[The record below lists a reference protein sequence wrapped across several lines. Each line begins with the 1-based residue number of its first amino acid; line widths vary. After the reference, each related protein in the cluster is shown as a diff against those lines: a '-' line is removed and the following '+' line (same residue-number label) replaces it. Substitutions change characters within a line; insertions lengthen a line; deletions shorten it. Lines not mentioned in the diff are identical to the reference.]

1 MEEIMPNK
9 THSELMTTHAGRS
22 LLEETKRFSN
32 EGKAVG
38 EYVKNSWQYSD
49 EVDHNPTVDIMI
61 NQENKSIQIKD
72 NSNGMSAVKINKQF
86 LVLNQEN
93 QERKEGDFG
102 RGEYGTGKIAGLGI
116 GKVLSIR
123 TVKNNKLNEFE
134 IHRSDCDAAV
144 SEKGVKVRWKNQDTQ
159 TTEKNGTTINILGFR
174 LKRNINTNSIKKYLQ
189 TKTLTETVYKKEIN
203 LFLQAEKLEKI
214 EIPFS
219 EEEIIQPD
227 ENYKKILGETKLII
241 RIATKKLDDD
251 ERGVNVLARGIHK
264 AFIKN
269 PTARHNEFIFG
280 YCSCDKLIDENQDPP
295 IFDSSRREE
304 LNEDNELAK
313 KFKEFVNINVD
324 KIRKKL
330 EKKANDKR
338 QQEKEEALRKEA
350 EKMKS
355 FFNEDY
361 KEQELELQKRAAKA
375 RGNIDEKE
383 KDIPSLGETKIV
395 VGKDFNVKVI
405 DEDDNAGIYDGRGEG
420 EGGEDGEGG
429 KAGGKLEKTEEENS
443 TQGKERKSKRKRS
456 GGGFNIDFDNLGS
469 DDHRAKYDDNERT
482 ITVNLDHPFL
492 MKIEEMAGDRISTK
506 YMRPAYEA
514 AAFEYAAAVTTQKGA
529 SMLLEDSLGDGVI
542 EMQDRV
548 DSLLRKMALLNLF
561 ND

>member
-1 MEEIMPNK
+1 MPNN

-49 EVDHNPTVDIMI
+49 EVDHNPTVEIMI

-72 NSNGMSAVKINKQF
+72 NSNGMTAQKINKQF

-93 QERKEGDFG
+93 QERREGNFG

-116 GKVLSIR
+116 GKVLSVR
-123 TVKNNKLNEFE
+123 TVKDNKLNEFE
-134 IHRSDCDAAV
+134 IHRSDCAAEI
-144 SEKGVKVRWKNQDTQ
+144 SEKGVKVRWKHQDKQ
-159 TTEKNGTTINILGFR
+159 TSEKNGTIINILDFR
-174 LKRNINTNSIKKYLQ
+174 LKRKINISSIKKYLQ
-189 TKTLTETVYKKEIN
+189 TKTLTETIYKKEIN
-203 LFLQAEKLEKI
+203 LFLQAEKLEKA

-219 EEEIIQPD
+219 DQEIIYPD
-227 ENYKKILGETKLII
+227 EDYKKILGETKLII
-241 RIATKKLDDD
+241 RVASRKLEDD
-251 ERGVNVLARGIHK
+251 ERGINVLARGIHK
-264 AFIKN
+264 AFVKN
-269 PTARHNEFIFG
+269 PSARHNEFIFG
-280 YCSCDKLIDENQDPP
+280 NCSCDKLIDEDQDPP

-313 KFKEFVNINVD
+313 KFKEFININVD
-324 KIRKKL
+324 KVRKRL
-330 EKKANDKR
+330 EKKANDAR

-395 VGKDFNVKVI
+395 VGKDFNVNVI
-405 DEDDNAGIYDGRGEG
+405 EGDDNAGIYDGRGEG
-420 EGGEDGEGG
+420 EGGEEGDGG
-429 KAGGKLEKTEEENS
+429 KTGGKLERTNEKT
-443 TQGKERKSKRKRS
+443 TKLGKERKSKRKKS
-456 GGGFNIDFDNLGS
+456 GGGFNISFDNLGS

-482 ITVNLDHPFL
+482 ITVNLDHPFML
-492 MKIEEMAGDRISTK
+492 RIEQMAGDRISTK

-529 SMLLEDSLGDGVI
+529 SMLLEDSLDDGVI

-548 DSLLRKMALLNLF
+548 DALLRKMALLNLF

>member
-1 MEEIMPNK
+1 MEEIMTNK
-9 THSELMTTHAGRS
+9 HKTGMTTHAGRS
-22 LLEETKRFSN
+22 LLQEAARFSN

-38 EYVKNSWQYSD
+38 EYVKNSWQYT
-49 EVDHNPTVDIMI
+49 DHDATVEIFID
-61 NQENKSIQIKD
+61 QENKSIRIVD
-72 NSNGMSAVKINKQF
+72 DSNGMDLSDINDRF
-86 LVLNQEN
+86 LVLHQEN
-93 QERKEGDFG
+93 IERAKGKIG
-102 RGEYGTGKIAGLGI
+102 RGEFGTGKIAALGI
-116 GKVLSIR
+116 GEILRVR
-123 TVKNNKLNEFE
+123 TVRNKKINEFE
-134 IHRSDCDAAV
+134 IRRSDCDASV
-144 SEKGVKVRWKNQDTQ
+144 SQKEVKVHYIKSNEDTS
-159 TTEKNGTTINILGFR
+159 ERNGTIIDILGFR
-174 LKRNINTNSIKKYLQ
+174 QKRQIKTNSIKDFLQ
-189 TKTLTETVYKKEIN
+189 SKTLTETVYEHKIK
-203 LFLQAEKLEKI
+203 LFLMAEELKKK

-219 EEEIIQPD
+219 EEIKVKTEDEFKDIIGDAQISI
-227 ENYKKILGETKLII
+227 KVAS
-241 RIATKKLDDD
+241 RKLDED
-251 ERGVNVLARGIHK
+251 ERGTKIFTKGIYK

-269 PTARHNEFIFG
+269 PSAKFSDFIFAE
-280 YCSCDKLIDENQDPP
+280 CSCDRLIDENQDPP

-304 LNEDNELAK
+304 LNEDNELAR
-313 KFKEFVNINVD
+313 KFKEFVNISID
-324 KIRKKL
+324 KVRKKL
-330 EKKANDKR
+330 EKDSNAKRDK
-338 QQEKEEALRKEA
+338 EKEEALKKEA
-350 EKMKS
+350 DKMKE
-355 FFNEDY
+355 FFNSHF
-361 KEQELELQKRAAKA
+361 KEQELDFQKRAAKA

-395 VGKDFNVKVI
+395 IGKDFNVNVI
-405 DEDDNAGIYDGRGEG
+405 DEDDNAGAYDGRGEG

-429 KAGGKLEKTEEENS
+429 KAGGKLEKTEEKTSNH
-443 TQGKERKSKRKRS
+443 GKERKSKRKRS

-529 SMLLEDSLGDGVI
+529 SMLLDDSLGDGVI